1 MHKDGSTFQT
11 MMTIT
16 LLKDSNQRPIGI
28 AGTTHDITER
38 KQAEVNLQRQQKEQQ
53 IMMDSISGWIF
64 YKDKQNRFI
73 QVNKAMTEVMGMTKE
88 QMEGKSCFDL
98 YPKKQAELYWKNDKE
113 VIASGKPKMTM
124 LEFMKTPKGNLWV
137 QTDKTPYLDA
147 QGNVIGIIGFA
158 IDITERKQMEDAL
171 RVSLQEKNVLI
182 REIHHRVKNN
192 MQVISSLLQL
202 QSDQINDDSI
212 RLLFKEAKDRIRSMS
227 LVHEKLYSTEH
238 MDTIDLAFFINDL
251 VTNLFR
257 SYGINNNRIQF
268 TLEGKNVTLG
278 IDDAVP
284 LALILNELI
293 SNSLKHAFPSER
305 KGKINIRIEEKQGII
320 TIELADNG
328 IGTPANVQINNT
340 KTLGLKIVQALT
352 EQINGSIE
360 LARNSGT
367 RFILSFKKK

>member
-1 MHKDGSTFQT
+1 MHGFSRDEFMALNLHQIDVPSSKE
-11 MMTIT
+11 
-16 LLKDSNQRPIGI
+16 L
-28 AGTTHDITER
+28 ITER
-38 KQAEVNLQRQQKEQQ
+38 MQKLREHGTLRFEVAHFR
-53 IMMDSISGWIF
+53 
-64 YKDKQNRFI
+64 KDGTI
-73 QVNKAMTEVMGMTKE
+73 LHLEV
-88 QMEGKSCFDL
+88 F
-98 YPKKQAELYWKNDKE
+98 AKNI
-113 VIASGKPKMTM
+113 VWGNQTAILSIAS
-124 LEFMKTPKGNLWV
+124 
-137 QTDKTPYLDA
+137 
-147 QGNVIGIIGFA
+147 
-158 IDITERKQMEDAL
+158 DISERKQMEDAL

-293 SNSLKHAFPSER
+293 SNSLKHAFPGER